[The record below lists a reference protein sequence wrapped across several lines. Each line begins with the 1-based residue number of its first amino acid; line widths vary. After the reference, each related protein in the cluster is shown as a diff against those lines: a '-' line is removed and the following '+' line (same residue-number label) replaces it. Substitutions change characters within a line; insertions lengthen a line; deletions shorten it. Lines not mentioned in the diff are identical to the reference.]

1 MFKTLKSFFV
11 LLVFV
16 TAAFAA
22 TPKVG
27 DKAPQFALPSATG
40 APVALQDYA
49 GKSKVV
55 LVFYRG
61 DW

>member
-1 MFKTLKSFFV
+1 MFKTMKSVFMMLLFV
-11 LLVFV
+11 A
-16 TAAFAA
+16 TALAS

-27 DKAPQFALPSATG
+27 DKAPPFSLPSATG
-40 APVALQDYA
+40 TSVALQDYA

>member
-1 MFKTLKSFFV
+1 MTKAMKSFFM
-11 LLVFV
+11 LLLLIA
-16 TAAFAA
+16 TAIAS

-27 DKAPQFALPSATG
+27 EKAPLFGLPSATG
-40 APVALQDYA
+40 ATVALTDYV

>member
-1 MFKTLKSFFV
+1 MLRTMKLSFV
-11 LLVFV
+11 LLLFV
-16 TAAFAA
+16 MAAFAA
-22 TPKVG
+22 TPKIG

-40 APVALQDYA
+40 AIVALQDYA